1 MLKNEIF
8 NNHYEVCMVAI
19 LLVMVSQEI
28 DFSEMC
34 A

>member
-1 MLKNEIF
+1 MLKSERF

-19 LLVMVSQEI
+19 LLVTVSHEN

-34 A
+34 T